1 MIAIHV
7 NQFFSVNY
15 RWKLRFFEAELK
27 DTEIKATSLRKRT
40 NIKFVLQNI
49 SLHCS
54 WILHHQLHGVNYK
67 TYQYVHSS
75 EKVTMNKLL
84 EAPE

>member
-7 NQFFSVNY
+7 DQFFSVNY

-27 DTEIKATSLRKRT
+27 DIEIKATSLRKRT

-49 SLHCS
+49 SLHFS
-54 WILHHQLHGVNYK
+54 WILHHQLQGVNYK
-67 TYQYVHSS
+67 THQYVHSS
-75 EKVTMNKLL
+75 EKATMNKLL
-84 EAPE
+84 QAHE